1 MGKATP
7 SRVIDYIREA
17 YQRYYDSA
25 FWMRDEGIMEER
37 RELLQSPGVM
47 AQEPLLEAVPQYPS
61 VKDIAEACREA
72 GLSEQTASALGR
84 VVFGTDSSIK
94 LREHQAQSLVTALAG
109 DKDGRR
115 NVVVT
120 SGTGSGKT
128 ESFLLPLLAS
138 LLEERPT
145 ASARQAI
152 MPWWERELDTSD
164 KSWRPLRTNS
174 GDASTAAMR
183 ALVLYPTNALVEDQ
197 IARLRASAM
206 IAQEDTGNPLFY
218 FGRYTGATLGG
229 TFVPPETLK
238 SADRA
243 KINEA
248 AREIQKIAKEAE
260 ELRVSLVKAGK
271 NQSEILDACSQF
283 QDPYCGE
290 MLTRWDMIA
299 SPPDIM
305 ITNTSMLNIML
316 LRDIEAPIF
325 EKTRDWLASDPRN
338 KFSLVVDELHSYRG
352 TQGTEVALVVRNLLD
367 RLGLDPSSGQLR
379 CIATSASLD
388 GDAGREYLQQFFGVD
403 QSTFAIYPGKPREFD
418 QALPVDPAP
427 LVQELELLNSGD
439 PEAARMASERV
450 GSSFSPRAALAAACQ
465 LAGKA
470 RVKVPGKEELQE
482 IVRPAKL
489 SAVSRSVFGDGAS
502 KELLDGLFLAALNE
516 DRGTWEK
523 PRPTFRSHM
532 FLRQVQGVWA
542 CSNPDCSELDEK
554 YRSPGRKIG
563 RLFKSPALKCGCGG
577 QVLELLYCYDCGE
590 AFLGGFV
597 VKSSEEELKDIIFLE
612 ATKPMESGGQPGMV
626 FERPH
631 EEFRWY
637 WPGGT
642 IPQGASSWSHS
653 FPNSKTTGTF
663 QFQAAR
669 LEPRLGQ
676 LIPGHG
682 EPTGVVMGVPANLPD
697 GLKVAGLPEKCPHC
711 LSSYDYFNS
720 QNLRAFY
727 SGTVETPIRGL
738 RTGLNAT
745 TQLIADRAMLAAG
758 DGEKAE
764 KMIAFT
770 DSRDDAADLAAGLE
784 LHHYRDLV
792 RQLVNKT
799 LQPKD
804 IPSSEE
810 LLSLLEG
817 VKEGDPRAVALK
829 DAAEQATPGIWKAIR
844 LLKSQVAEDDDLEL
858 IAKHDA
864 NAASGAIA
872 WSTLII
878 GLRDDL
884 VRMGQNPAGTDASV
898 ATDRSDGDGTP
909 WWRFF
914 DAPEGASW
922 PSMDSQAAED
932 GRRAFVQRL
941 ATFVATSL
949 FDRAGR
955 DLESMGL
962 ATVEL
967 TGRHGATLGMDD
979 ELARGILA
987 NVVRVL
993 GQARLFDGHKTR
1005 NQTTP
1010 PKPVKEY
1017 VEKVAPLVNRQP
1029 GEFLDALKDC
1039 LTKKGALTEHWLLT
1053 TNRFASCP
1061 LELVAEGER
1070 VLHRCKTCARLTMT
1084 LPVKAC
1090 TTQHCLSNEFEEV
1103 KAAGE
1108 DYYAWVSREPAHRL
1122 AVAELTGQTKPMSE
1136 QRKRQRLFKGEAF
1149 VDGEHEVTHG
1159 LDALSVT
1166 TTMEVGVDIGSLK
1179 LVMMAN
1185 MPPQRFNYQQRVGRA
1200 GRAGQAFSYAV
1211 TISRGAAHD
1220 DYYFNNPERMTG
1232 DVPPQPEL
1240 DLSRPEII
1248 KRVAAAEALRRAFLD
1263 LPEPPARTKDSAH
1276 GAFGRTTEWF
1286 EKYHGPVSDWL
1297 GKSPEVDEL
1306 VERICVFAP
1315 LKGAGDKQAI
1325 KDYVRSRLVTE
1336 IGNCVNSTQFI
1347 QDELSHRLAVAGL
1360 LPMFGFPTQV
1370 RSLFWD
1376 KQKNRAEDTVI
1387 SDRPLDHAIWAFAP
1401 GSEIPK
1407 DKRLYTACGF
1417 VHRRD
1422 GHKGVVNDPG
1432 PLGQSLPYTRCTDK
1446 ACGVIAHGSHETCK
1460 VCGHPS
1466 QPFPLY
1472 QPRGFMAHWKA
1483 RDYDGQR
1490 QRGPALPP
1498 PVRAFEQDYDA
1509 ANSCGPMR
1517 MALGQGQ
1524 IALVND
1530 NEGEL
1535 YEFIQEDYNKVFVK
1549 DSSLYRDGVSLNP
1562 DAGEVF
1568 DRGAIGAVFSTDVLS
1583 FYFEGAKAVGH
1594 AGVLDVV
1601 GQNAS
1606 ARSAIASFSELVK
1619 LAVATELDID
1629 PEEFRTGRQRL
1640 RVRVGEVEVDTE
1652 QVFIADKLENGAGYS
1667 RWASQ
1672 PGNMQRALENFCSD
1686 VGPKWQDEAH
1696 AKDCDQSCPDCLRSY
1711 ANRFIHG
1718 LLDWKLAL
1726 DLADLALGND
1736 LDVARWVGGPED
1748 DTAKAFKEFCD
1759 STGLPVE
1766 LGYAAGL
1773 TAIVAGN
1780 KALVLGHPL
1789 WHPREGLWQP
1799 QQLEARDELRAANG
1813 NIDLKFVDVRDFAHR
1828 PAKYYMDLRP

>member
-1 MGKATP
+1 MAKATP
-7 SRVIDYIREA
+7 GRVIDYIREA

-25 FWMRDEGIMEER
+25 FWMRDESIMEER
-37 RELLQSPGVM
+37 RDLLQASGVM
-47 AQEPLLEAVPQYPS
+47 AQEPLLEAVPQYAS
-61 VKDIAEACREA
+61 VRDIAEACRDA
-72 GLSEQTASALGR
+72 GLSEETASALGR
-84 VVFGTDSSIK
+84 IVFGTDSSIK

-128 ESFLLPLLAS
+128 ESFLLPLLAR
-138 LLEERPT
+138 LLEERPA
-145 ASARQAI
+145 ASQRPSI
-152 MPWWERELDTSD
+152 NPWWEHEFKSSD
-164 KSWRPLRTNS
+164 KSWTPLLANS
-174 GDASTAAMR
+174 SGRSTAAMR

-206 IAQEDTGNPLFY
+206 IAQQGMGDPLFY

-229 TFVPPETLK
+229 TFVPPEILK
-238 SADRA
+238 APDRK
-243 KINEA
+243 KINEV
-248 AREIQKIAKEAE
+248 AREIQNIAKEAA
-260 ELRVSLVKAGK
+260 ELKATLVKAGK
-271 NQSEILDACSQF
+271 DTSEILNACSQF

-290 MLTRWDMIA
+290 MLTRWDMIS

-316 LRDIEAPIF
+316 LRDVEAPIF
-325 EKTRDWLASDPRN
+325 EKTRDWLASDPAN

-352 TQGTEVALVVRNLLD
+352 TQGTEVALIVRNLLS
-367 RLGLDPSSGQLR
+367 RLGLDPSSEQLR
-379 CIATSASLD
+379 CIATSASLN

-403 QSTFAIYPGKPREFD
+403 QSTFAICPGEPRKFE
-418 QALPVDPAP
+418 QSLPINSAP
-427 LVQELELLNSGD
+427 LAREAESLRSDN
-439 PEAARMASERV
+439 PEVVKAASERLTA
-450 GSSFSPRAALAAACQ
+450 SFSPRVALAVACQ
-465 LAGKA
+465 VAGKA
-470 RVKVPGKEELQE
+470 MIKVPEKEDLEE

-489 SAVSRSVFGDGAS
+489 SEVSQTLFGEDTS
-502 KELLDGLFLAALNE
+502 KELLDSLFLAALSE
-516 DRGTWEK
+516 DRGSWEK
-523 PRPTFRSHM
+523 PQPTFRSHM

-542 CSNPDCSELDEK
+542 CSNPSCTELDPK
-554 YRSPGRKIG
+554 YHSPERNIG
-563 RLFKSPALKCGCGG
+563 RLFKAPALKCGCGG

-612 ATKPMESGGQPGMV
+612 ATKPTETGGQPGMV
-626 FERPH
+626 YERSH

-637 WPGGT
+637 WPGGK
-642 IPQGASSWSHS
+642 IPSGASSWSHS
-653 FPNSKTTGTF
+653 FPNSAGAATF
-663 QFQAAR
+663 QFQTAR
-669 LEPRLGQ
+669 FESKLGQ

-682 EPTGVVMGVPANLPD
+682 EPTGVVLSVPTNLPD
-697 GLKVAGLPEKCPHC
+697 GLKVAGLPEICPHC
-711 LSSYDYFNS
+711 LSSSAYFNS
-720 QNLRAFY
+720 QNLPAFY
-727 SGTVETPIRGL
+727 DGIVETPIRGL

-745 TQLIADRAMLAAG
+745 TQLIADRAMLAVG
-758 DGEKAE
+758 DSKKAE

-792 RQLVNKT
+792 RQLVNKA
-799 LQPKD
+799 LQPKEL
-804 IPSSEE
+804 PSSEE
-810 LLSLLEG
+810 LLSLLDD
-817 VKEGDPRAVALK
+817 VKAGDPRAVALK
-829 DAAEQATPGIWKAIR
+829 DAAEQATPGVWQAVR
-844 LLKSQVAEDDDLEL
+844 LFKSGVAEADELEL
-858 IAKHDA
+858 ISRYDA
-864 NAASGAIA
+864 NAASGTIA
-872 WSTLII
+872 WSVLIL

-898 ATDRSDGDGTP
+898 ATDRSDGEGTP

-914 DAPEGASW
+914 DAPEGATW

-941 ATFVATSL
+941 ATVVATSL

-967 TGRHGATLGMDD
+967 AGRHGVALGMDD
-979 ELARGILA
+979 ETAKGILT

-993 GQARLFDGHKTR
+993 GQSRLFEGHKTR
-1005 NQTTP
+1005 SQTTP
-1010 PKPVKEY
+1010 PRSVKVY
-1017 VEKVAPLVNRQP
+1017 IEKVAPLISRQP
-1029 GEFLDALKDC
+1029 SELLEAIKDC
-1039 LTKKGALTEHWLLT
+1039 LTKNGAMTEHWLLS

-1061 LELVAEGER
+1061 LNLVGASDR
-1070 VLHRCKTCARLTMT
+1070 KLQRCQTCSRLTMT
-1084 LPVKAC
+1084 LPVKVC
-1090 TTQHCLSNEFEEV
+1090 TTQHCESNAFEEV
-1103 KAAGE
+1103 KAAGQ

-1122 AVAELTGQTKPMSE
+1122 SVAELTGQTKPISE

-1149 VDGEHEVTHG
+1149 IEGEHEVTHG

-1263 LPEPPARTKDSAH
+1263 LDEPPVRTKDSAH

-1286 EKYHGPVSDWL
+1286 EKYREPVAAWL
-1297 GKSPEVDEL
+1297 EETPEVDKL
-1306 VERICVFAP
+1306 VDRICVFAP
-1315 LKGAGDKQAI
+1315 LKDLSEKQEI
-1325 KDYVRSRLVTE
+1325 KDYLRVKLVTDIE
-1336 IGNCVNSTQFI
+1336 NCVNSTQFI
-1347 QDELSHRLAVAGL
+1347 QEELSHRLAVAGH

-1376 KQKNRAEDTVI
+1376 KKKTRAEDTVI

-1401 GSEIPK
+1401 GAEIPK

-1422 GHKGVVNDPG
+1422 GYTGVVNDPA
-1432 PLGQSLPYTRCTDK
+1432 PLGQSLPYTRCTNNT
-1446 ACGVIAHGSHETCK
+1446 CNSIAHGSHEVCK

-1466 QPFPLY
+1466 QSFPLY

-1490 QRGPALPP
+1490 KRGPALPP

-1509 ANSCGPMR
+1509 ANTCGPMR

-1535 YEFIQEDYNKVFVK
+1535 YEFVQEDYNKVLVK
-1549 DSSLYRDGVSLNP
+1549 EPNLYRDGVTLNP
-1562 DAGEVF
+1562 DAGEVI
-1568 DRGAIGAVFSTDVLS
+1568 DRGAIGAVFTTDVLS
-1583 FYFEGAKAVGH
+1583 FYFEGAEGVGH
-1594 AGVLDVV
+1594 AGVLDVT
-1601 GQNAS
+1601 GQKSS
-1606 ARSAIASFSELVK
+1606 AKSAITSFSELVK
-1619 LAVATELDID
+1619 LAIATELDVN
-1629 PEEFRTGRQRL
+1629 PEEFRTGLQRL

-1672 PGNMQRALENFCSD
+1672 PENMQRALENFYSN
-1686 VGPKWQDEAH
+1686 VAHKWQEDSH
-1696 AKDCDQSCPDCLRSY
+1696 AGDCDQSCPDCLRSY
-1711 ANRFIHG
+1711 SNRFVHG
-1718 LLDWKLAL
+1718 VLDWRLAL
-1726 DLADLALGND
+1726 DLADMALGNG
-1736 LDVARWVGGPED
+1736 LDVSRWLGGAED
-1748 DTAKAFKEFCD
+1748 KEAHAFKEFCD

-1766 LGYAAGL
+1766 IDYAAGL
-1773 TAIVAGN
+1773 TAIIAAN

-1799 QQLEARDELRAANG
+1799 QQVEARDELRAANG

-1828 PAKYYMDLRP
+1828 QAKYFMDLRP